1 MWVISI
7 LVLCLLVWLME
18 LLALTGGVATSDPS
32 FSLNPCFR
40 HAKLTATLWVIAAC
54 ECWDGKGISEWKA
67 PITATRMVLHNWLNS
82 VFFKGPSVFCSL
94 TYCAPVQSGSWLR
107 DTEFPGPRC
116 SQTHKPKYWLF
127 KADDTVNMGKVRQLC
142 ICFSPS
148 RMFLQSIGQCKFA
161 LI

>member
-7 LVLCLLVWLME
+7 LVLCLLVWLVE
-18 LLALTGGVATSDPS
+18 LLALTDGVATPDPS

-54 ECWDGKGISEWKA
+54 ECWDGRGISEWKA
-67 PITATRMVLHNWLNS
+67 PITATRMVLHNWLHS
-82 VFFKGPSVFCSL
+82 VFFKGPSVFRSL
-94 TYCAPVQSGSWLR
+94 IVHQFRAAVDCVTQ
-107 DTEFPGPRC
+107 FPGPRC

-127 KADDTVNMGKVRQLC
+127 KPDDTVNMGKVRQLC

-148 RMFLQSIGQCKFA
+148 RMFLKSIGQCKFA